1 MQDGLTD
8 TTQQFFDDDSFD
20 TIWFHYSTRI
30 FICQKHDTK
39 YWLWR
44 QKWFV

>member
-8 TTQQFFDDDSFD
+8 TTQQIFDDDLFD

-30 FICQKHDTK
+30 LICQNRDTNSR
-39 YWLWR
+39 LST
-44 QKWFV
+44 